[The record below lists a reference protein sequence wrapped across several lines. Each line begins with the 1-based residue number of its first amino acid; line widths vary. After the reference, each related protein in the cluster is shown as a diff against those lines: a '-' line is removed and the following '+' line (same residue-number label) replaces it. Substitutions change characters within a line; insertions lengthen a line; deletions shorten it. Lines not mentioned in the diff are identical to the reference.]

1 MTNYKET
8 FGFKP
13 LILRSNYDFKNSHSI
28 YLCRWN
34 ENDIVEIHTRDTLY
48 DHYKDTNLFDDNEK
62 LQHFSLNSEP
72 MRLYLSA
79 YLDVSDDDAFLN
91 QDFELDKFTIR
102 RIQ

>member
-1 MTNYKET
+1 MTNFTT

-13 LILRSNYDFKNSHSI
+13 LILRSSYESKNSPCI

-34 ENDIVEIHTRDTLY
+34 ENDIVEIHTSDTLY

-62 LQHFSLNSEP
+62 LQHFSSNSLP
-72 MRLYLSA
+72 MGLYLSA

-91 QDFELDKFTIR
+91 QDFELDNFTIR